1 MASKRK
7 ISNITLIGFMGTGKS
22 SVGRRV
28 AKILGFRFIDTDQ
41 EIEVRVGKPIARIF
55 SDHGEEYF
63 RKLEADV
70 VQHLS
75 KLENTVIATGGGLGA
90 NLKNL
95 ESLKTHSLVICLW
108 ASPKTIWERVRHN
121 QNRPLLQ
128 VADPIEKIRS
138 LLAERKPVYKKAD
151 VMINSELRTLPQV
164 VQQVVYHFKLV
175 TNSDFSKQN
184 KIGSQN

>member
-1 MASKRK
+1 
-7 ISNITLIGFMGTGKS
+7 
-22 SVGRRV
+22 
-28 AKILGFRFIDTDQ
+28 
-41 EIEVRVGKPIARIF
+41 
-55 SDHGEEYF
+55 
-63 RKLEADV
+63 
-70 VQHLS
+70 
-75 KLENTVIATGGGLGA
+75 
-90 NLKNL
+90 
-95 ESLKTHSLVICLW
+95 
-108 ASPKTIWERVRHN
+108 
-121 QNRPLLQ
+121 LQ